1 MKSLAPCWL
10 DRPLTVVT
18 RCMLVFSV
26 FCSLVLSVETALA
39 SDSLQVSS
47 DSDNIAIAPFVTL
60 LKQNDAVT
68 DPASAQ
74 GALNRGL
81 IAQSGFTDLVKTTKS
96 NETQWL
102 AFRVSFE
109 DDALRHR
116 SWVLSTQDV
125 MHLTR
130 IILHVPVVVEG
141 QADYRAL
148 EDTLHG
154 PVASTQGT
162 TMSNF
167 LIPEDIDTGRPLWL
181 EVSGKLP
188 LGATLL
194 WQSAH
199 ASAQQTSVRVALI
212 SLLVGSVLG
221 LIGYNLVL
229 YFFLRDKAYLL
240 YVAYATGMVLWLSQV
255 LGYMLFLNKPFGLA
269 YYSLVTPNL
278 SAGLANMAGALF
290 TFVFL
295 RLHLQNQWQGRMVLV
310 VSGSNLLLGVASYG
324 VSDELTFVLLH
335 QLQYVLAGLA
345 ALIVV
350 VPTIQLAVK
359 GYRFALPFVLAWGS
373 LGVGIILLS
382 LGFQPR
388 ILGVEFP
395 KGMNVLIAMA
405 IEMVL
410 MSYALGLRFQ
420 SIRKENHKLD
430 KLSKTDAL
438 TGLYNQRYYHDRLN
452 EVVIQPLDDE
462 EVWACAILDVDHFKA
477 FNDQHGHLTG
487 DRVLAQLGRIIQ
499 HNIRD
504 RDQGFRIGGEEFSL
518 LLKVRSLEEATGIV
532 ERVCA
537 HFSRV
542 EVHNEQG
549 QPLRCS
555 LSAGITLLKSADEK
569 DTLIHRADQALYQAK
584 SQGRD
589 RVVVDA
595 ELV

>member
-10 DRPLTVVT
+10 GRPHTVVT

-26 FCSLVLSVETALA
+26 FCSLVLSAETALA
-39 SDSLQVSS
+39 SDSFQVSP

-74 GALNRGL
+74 RALDQGL
-81 IAQSGFTDLVKTTKS
+81 IAQSGFTDLVETPKS

-109 DDALRHR
+109 DDALRHK

-130 IILHVPVVVEG
+130 VILHVPVVVEG
-141 QADYRAL
+141 QPDYRAL
-148 EDTLHG
+148 YDTLHG
-154 PVASTQGT
+154 PAASTQGT

-167 LIPEDIDTGRPLWL
+167 LIPDDIDTRRPLWL

-188 LGATLL
+188 LEATLL

-240 YVAYATGMVLWLSQV
+240 YVAYATGMVLWLTQV
-255 LGYMLFLNKPFGLA
+255 LGYMLFLNKPLGLA

-310 VSGSNLLLGVASYG
+310 VSGSNLLLGGASYG
-324 VSDELTFVLLH
+324 VSDELTFALLH